1 MTNKRKFEKV
11 SLDQW
16 RMTLPNEEIDL
27 DGWDELHTDI
37 KLPKRGTQLSAG
49 YDIFAPYTFTLEPNQ
64 EEKIPTGIRAFMND
78 DNVLKAYPRSG
89 HGFKYYVRLANTVGV
104 IDADYVNSS
113 NEGHIFVKL
122 RNEGNVPMT
131 ISKGEGMC
139 QVIFE
144 QYFLTVD
151 DESEGIRDGGFG
163 STTTR

>member
-11 SLDQW
+11 SLLQW
-16 RMTLPNEEIDL
+16 EMNIPRTGVSGEEWDKLHEDL
-27 DGWDELHTDI
+27 Q
-37 KLPKRGTQLSAG
+37 LPKRGTQLSAG

-78 DNVLKAYPRSG
+78 GNVLKAYPRSG
-89 HGFKYYVRLANTVGV
+89 HGFKYYVRLANTVGI

-131 ISKGEGMC
+131 INKGEGMC

-151 DESEGIRDGGFG
+151 DESEGVRDGGFG
-163 STTTR
+163 STNK